1 MPPLTILSIDVMI
14 TTIKKEILEKTFPTF
29 DDARCRL
36 QEWAGSCGF
45 SVKVTHTIH
54 SHSILL
60 KPLPNYALSLIVVV
74 IVIQIRSS
82 GTRMCSTRMCCTQ
95 DAF

>member
-1 MPPLTILSIDVMI
+1 MI

-36 QEWAGSCGF
+36 QEWAGGCGF

-74 IVIQIRSS
+74 GDES
-82 GTRMCSTRMCCTQ
+82 GDESGDDSGDER
-95 DAF
+95 